1 MPKPKLFFCF
11 SDFLKKILV
20 DNPKRRLTI
29 PLLKKEK
36 WYTRYVIAAVN
47 LPVSVFHSLLW
58 LKGAISIFFVLRSF
72 NLSKSPRDGE
82 YLIIIIFFV
91 IILVLIL

>member
-1 MPKPKLFFCF
+1 MPTPKLFFCF

-47 LPVSVFHSLLW
+47 LPVTVFHSLLW
-58 LKGAISIFFVLRSF
+58 LKGAISIFLFS
-72 NLSKSPRDGE
+72 DH
-82 YLIIIIFFV
+82 LICQKV
-91 IILVLIL
+91 QEMVST